1 MIVYQ
6 NLAYCRFLFLWS
18 FLYVFDIVKF
28 SPLIT
33 LLIVIIIEL
42 NMDKYYMNRNK
53 RYGIII
59 SEIYLVIMLILKN
72 RKLYLIENTIAIMLY
87 CGILLLMETNII
99 KLYNNQLLVD
109 DRIYSEET
117 YWNYLARTWYS
128 FFYQL
133 VFIGNLGGN
142 FSGDIN
148 EKLGS

>member
-6 NLAYCRFLFLWS
+6 NLAYCRFLFLWC

-128 FFYQL
+128 FLYQL